1 MEKNKPDA
9 EVVENLETQKDKKDR
24 VIYARLEVLEKLL
37 ALLDKLRGDG
47 IDDITYIRARAGLD
61 FLIYELRGLTQHNLD
76 RGLNIDDLS
85 AKDIADMTL
94 IRKTDSRDIVVKDG
108 IDKEMEYIC
117 EFIDKVIE
125 TGNRKLD
132 LEEMAEFIHDQEK
145 INEEIEN
152 YYRKK

>member
-1 MEKNKPDA
+1 MEENKTEMIAETNLAKN
-9 EVVENLETQKDKKDR
+9 EKKDR
-24 VIYARLEVLEKLL
+24 IIYARLEVLQKLL
-37 ALLDKLRGDG
+37 SLVEKLRGDK
-47 IDDITYIRARAGLD
+47 IDDITYIRVRAGLD
-61 FLIYELRGLTQHNLD
+61 FLIFELKGLTQHDLD
-76 RGLNIDDLS
+76 RGLDIDDLT

-94 IRKTDSRDIVVKDG
+94 VRKTDTKDIIVKDG

-132 LEEMAEFIHDQEK
+132 LEEMVEFIQDQSK

-152 YYRKK
+152 LYRK